1 MNFFLKKKK
10 QFCEKYLKKK
20 PKYFGFNEVFLQSKK
35 IILDIFFYYY
45 FGIICVYMRINYKL
59 YTIFV

>member
-10 QFCEKYLKKK
+10 KFCEKYLKKK